1 MFKWFTKSKKNTVK
15 VKKEEMNK
23 LVEEF
28 IFSYNSNDTYYKVSY
43 YDASCGIWKET
54 NPIYNTKQE
63 AQDAANAVLGN
74 CKLIKRDL
82 IKVKSFE
89 F

>member
-1 MFKWFTKSKKNTVK
+1 MFKWFQKSKESTAKS
-15 VKKEEMNK
+15 KKEEMNK

-28 IFSYNSNDTYYKVSY
+28 IASYNSNDTYYKVSY
-43 YDASCGIWKET
+43 YDTTRSIWKET

-63 AQDAANAVLGN
+63 AQEAANAILRN
-74 CKLIKRDL
+74 CKLITRDL
-82 IKVKSFE
+82 IKVKSFA